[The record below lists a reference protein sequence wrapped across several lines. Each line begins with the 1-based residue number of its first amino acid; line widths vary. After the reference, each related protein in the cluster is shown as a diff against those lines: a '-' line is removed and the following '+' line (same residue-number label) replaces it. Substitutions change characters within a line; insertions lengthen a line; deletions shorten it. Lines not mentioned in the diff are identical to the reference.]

1 MRLDWMNSETRTNC
15 RRDQTGGASE
25 GGPGWIPLGGSSL
38 PAPSGR
44 PPPGSRKTCH
54 YRYGPP
60 PFSGQKK
67 VSGCQAD
74 TSTRPDCVLGRS
86 RAEHASLPASLSVV
100 VG

>member
-1 MRLDWMNSETRTNC
+1 MHLDWMNSETRTNC

-38 PAPSGR
+38 PASSGR

-60 PFSGQKK
+60 PFSGEEKGIS
-67 VSGCQAD
+67 VSSG
-74 TSTRPDCVLGRS
+74 
-86 RAEHASLPASLSVV
+86 LSVDV
-100 VG
+100 WGVRFFCVGGRRAVAVRAVAVR